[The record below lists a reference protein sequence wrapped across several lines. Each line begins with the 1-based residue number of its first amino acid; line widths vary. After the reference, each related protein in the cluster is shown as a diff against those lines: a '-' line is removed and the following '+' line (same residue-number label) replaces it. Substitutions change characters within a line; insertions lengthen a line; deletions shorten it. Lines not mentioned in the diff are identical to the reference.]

1 MLPAASSSP
10 EELADWLELRAIQ
23 SADRNSSIQD
33 LVRALRRSG
42 TTDAL
47 VDDEDDDDGD
57 GGYASDPGSEKVQ
70 AAAEGAFSEVEERR
84 AACAPSPDV
93 SGYPF
98 EVADDYLS
106 LSDGGEQHVYLFL
119 LLLSIFGRDAGP
131 GDVPGDDLFDD
142 VCAEAL
148 KSYFGGPA
156 RTTAVVFGFPRRVF
170 PAGFRA
176 AVDQLCRNMGE
187 GGSCRDRP
195 TRKSQKD
202 ANLDIVAW
210 RDFPDGRH
218 GKLIG
223 FGQCATGANWQD
235 KVTELLPQQF
245 CQKWLSDFPTVL
257 PIRTF
262 FVPFRI
268 ERSRW
273 SDTCID
279 AGIVF
284 DRCRIAGSL
293 HSPPVD
299 LVRRCRKW
307 VQHVVKNSMSGGAT
321 AARVRAPRR
330 RPSRKRRRAK

>member
-1 MLPAASSSP
+1 MFPTVSSPP
-10 EELADWLELRAIQ
+10 EELADWLELQAVQ
-23 SADRNSSIQD
+23 SGDRNSSIQD

-47 VDDEDDDDGD
+47 VEDEEEDED
-57 GGYASDPGSEKVQ
+57 GGYASDPGSEKTQ

-84 AACAPSPDV
+84 SACVPSPGM
-93 SGYPF
+93 SRYPF
-98 EVADDYLS
+98 EVADGYLS
-106 LSDGGEQHVYLFL
+106 LSDGDEQHVYLFL

-131 GDVPGDDLFDD
+131 AGVRGDDLFDD

-148 KSYFGGPA
+148 KWYFGGPPP
-156 RTTAVVFGFPRRVF
+156 TTAVVFGFPRRVL

-176 AVDQLCRNMGE
+176 AVDQLCRDIGE

-202 ANLDIVAW
+202 AKLDIVAW

-223 FGQCATGANWQD
+223 FGQCATGANWPD
-235 KVTELLPQQF
+235 KVTELLPLQF
-245 CQKWLSDFPTVL
+245 CQKWLRDLPTVL
-257 PIRTF
+257 PIRAF

-293 HSPPVD
+293 HSPPLD

-307 VQHVVKNSMSGGAT
+307 VRHVVEQSMSGSAT
-321 AARVRAPRR
+321 AARVRRQRR
-330 RPSRKRRRAK
+330 PPSRKRRRTK